1 MNKAQKIEAAR
12 QRIKELLL
20 LIEYWEKDKK

>member
-12 QRIKELLL
+12 ERIKELLL

>member
-12 QRIKELLL
+12 ERIKELLL
-20 LIEYWEKDKK
+20 LIEYWEKYNK

>member
-12 QRIKELLL
+12 ERIKELLL
-20 LIEYWEKDKK
+20 LIEYWEKNNK

>member
-1 MNKAQKIEAAR
+1 MNKGQKIEAAR
-12 QRIKELLL
+12 ERIKELLL